1 MYTLDY
7 FKQDGISRG
16 RLAFHMEMKERKCI
30 GKCHLPLLDGK
41 TFLVLDDFKMSK
53 TDIVL
58 LKNR

>member
-1 MYTLDY
+1 MEFQGEDWL
-7 FKQDGISRG
+7 
-16 RLAFHMEMKERKCI
+16 FHMEMKERKCI